1 MGEDEEEDKD
11 KEESKQEK
19 EKSRKTKRK
28 IVMMKR
34 TIKMT
39 PKWIK
44 TQRMI
49 TVTLKWRKISLGVG
63 LDRRNVPGQGSGHDH
78 GGSRDQ
84 GHEKGQGPVNV
95 LAPPEECVLGHDV
108 GQFPGHAVGHQ
119 LPAVAVLPPAGA
131 HCLVVA
137 VTDPVIGEGFWP
149 DWTEVDPVVE
159 DPDLEDGTR
168 RDPAPGSVREIHP
181 APTLQIPPMK
191 DQRIKRRRKTRNEMT
206 PRATRNLPRKPR
218 KIKRSPRRKRKN
230 LSRSLTT
237 RGKIRRTKRM
247 ESGKQWKSWGI
258 RKTKKKKKPLHWNPK
273 KRRKRPS
280 TRMKKR
286 S

>member
-63 LDRRNVPGQGSGHDH
+63 LDPNLGKGQNPDPNQENGQGHDRRNVPGQGSGHDH

-95 LAPPEECVLGHDV
+95 LAPPEECVLGQDV

-131 HCLVVA
+131 HCLAAA

-149 DWTEVDPVVE
+149 DWTGVDPVVE

-181 APTLQIPPMK
+181 APTLQIPPLK

-237 RGKIRRTKRM
+237 RGEIRRRKRM

-258 RKTKKKKKPLHWNPK
+258 RKTK
-273 KRRKRPS
+273 
-280 TRMKKR
+280 
-286 S
+286 

>member
-63 LDRRNVPGQGSGHDH
+63 LDPNLGKGQNPDPNQENGQGHDRRNVPGQGSGHD
-78 GGSRDQ
+78 Q
-84 GHEKGQGPVNV
+84 GQGPVNV
-95 LAPPEECVLGHDV
+95 LALPEECVLGHDV

-168 RDPAPGSVREIHP
+168 RDPAPGSVREIQP
-181 APTLQIPPMK
+181 APTLQIPPLK

-230 LSRSLTT
+230 LCRSLTT
-237 RGKIRRTKRM
+237 RGEIRRTKRM

-258 RKTKKKKKPLHWNPK
+258 RKTK
-273 KRRKRPS
+273 
-280 TRMKKR
+280 
-286 S
+286 